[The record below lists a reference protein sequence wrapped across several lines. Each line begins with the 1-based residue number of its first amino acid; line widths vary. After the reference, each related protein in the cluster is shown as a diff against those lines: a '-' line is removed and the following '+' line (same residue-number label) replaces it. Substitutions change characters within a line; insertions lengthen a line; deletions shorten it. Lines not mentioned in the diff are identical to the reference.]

1 MSEWKTST
9 IETIV
14 RRLVAMHQEYTI
26 TEEEIQARIAK
37 VVASIPRR
45 RYATLTT
52 LCWTPSTFANTAG
65 GR

>member
-37 VVASIPRR
+37 VVASIHDDD
-45 RYATLTT
+45 
-52 LCWTPSTFANTAG
+52 TPP
-65 GR
+65 